1 MIYLY
6 TCISIILIMQSN
18 MAICNETL
26 LRSTFMRSYRSCNRT
41 ADQNRLADN
50 CAWPFQCKRIDVHNS
65 LAAGSA
71 TSRCVST
78 YRAHSREQTH
88 THIQTHAHWHM
99 HAHIHTSIN
108 ASRCPHKSKCTRT
121 STDALT
127 RSHCVVIVNAQT
139 IDSEYSNQRA

>member
-18 MAICNETL
+18 MTICNETL
-26 LRSTFMRSYRSCNRT
+26 LRITFMRSYRSCNRT

-50 CAWPFQCKRIDVHNS
+50 RAWPFQCKRIDVHNS

-78 YRAHSREQTH
+78 YHAHSRAQTH
-88 THIQTHAHWHM
+88 THTYRHTHIDICMHTYIQALMRADAHTKANAHEPIQM
-99 HAHIHTSIN
+99 H
-108 ASRCPHKSKCTRT
+108 
-121 STDALT
+121 
-127 RSHCVVIVNAQT
+127 
-139 IDSEYSNQRA
+139 

>member
-18 MAICNETL
+18 MTICNETL
-26 LRSTFMRSYRSCNRT
+26 LRITFMRSYRSCNRT

-50 CAWPFQCKRIDVHNS
+50 RAWPFQCKRIDVHNS

-78 YRAHSREQTH
+78 YRAHSRAQTHTNTHTCTHTHTH
-88 THIQTHAHWHM
+88 THIDIRIHTYMHALMRADTDTKAKTHASMQTH
-99 HAHIHTSIN
+99 
-108 ASRCPHKSKCTRT
+108 
-121 STDALT
+121 
-127 RSHCVVIVNAQT
+127 
-139 IDSEYSNQRA
+139 